1 MPYKFNG
8 KELDEET
15 GLYYYG
21 ARYMQPVASV
31 WYGVDPLTEKYPNMG
46 AYVYCAGNPV
56 KLIDTDGRDYDVIY
70 DGASITIRAMY
81 FTDEASAESA
91 NNAVKLWND
100 LNGQYTMDGLPI
112 KFDFTVSVVTSAEIP
127 EGVKAE
133 SYIRAKVNA
142 SESANSYLLGDFD
155 NPNKNGET
163 LGGRLV
169 KVKKGNAKTRTGA
182 HEIGH
187 TVGLQHSDSGLMT
200 AASSD
205 HRRSDHVNKN
215 ALIT

>member
-1 MPYKFNG
+1 LLVDEHSSSEDLPYRFNG

-21 ARYMQPVASV
+21 ARYMQPMTSI
-31 WYGVDPLTEKYPNMG
+31 WYGVDPLAEEYPNLSG
-46 AYVYCAGNPV
+46 YVYCVGNPV

-81 FTDEASAESA
+81 FTDEASAESV

-127 EGVKAE
+127 EGSRLRVLLEPKLM
-133 SYIRAKVNA
+133 RVNQLTPI
-142 SESANSYLLGDFD
+142 Y
-155 NPNKNGET
+155 
-163 LGGRLV
+163 
-169 KVKKGNAKTRTGA
+169 
-182 HEIGH
+182 
-187 TVGLQHSDSGLMT
+187 
-200 AASSD
+200 
-205 HRRSDHVNKN
+205 
-215 ALIT
+215 